1 MVCELVA
8 AKVAIKMEVAIE
20 SMMMPWHRHRGEQTP
35 QIWQTF
41 LNLAYLSDGI
51 SAPRS
56 GSLTEKL
63 LSFLTIAASR
73 ANREIIQIEFG
84 LWVIVRSIWFLTI
97 SRKYFPKQESPP
109 HPELPTQ
116 ANESSD
122 SARRCFPQFFREF
135 ALILTSPTWRAR
147 N

>member
-20 SMMMPWHRHRGEQTP
+20 SMMMPWHRHRGEQMP
-35 QIWQTF
+35 QTWQTF
-41 LNLAYLSDGI
+41 LSLAYLSDGI

-97 SRKYFPKQESPP
+97 SRKYFPNQES
-109 HPELPTQ
+109 PELPTQ

-122 SARRCFPQFFREF
+122 SARRCFPQIFREF
-135 ALILTSPTWRAR
+135 ALILTSPT
-147 N
+147 